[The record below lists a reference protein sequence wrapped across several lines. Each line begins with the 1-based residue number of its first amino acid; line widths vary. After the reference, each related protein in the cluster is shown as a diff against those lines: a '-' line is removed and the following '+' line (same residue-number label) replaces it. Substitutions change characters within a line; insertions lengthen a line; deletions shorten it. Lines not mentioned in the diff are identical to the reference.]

1 MKSSRY
7 GVFRSVSNICKKV
20 KIFITQL
27 THTHVY
33 MYTAMTLWL
42 LLRLLV
48 KNCPN
53 YCYSQITRNIQ
64 VYIAP
69 RPFCNNKTYN
79 SIIFCYHFFLNWKQ
93 DTGYNKKKAK

>member
-1 MKSSRY
+1 MKPGRY
-7 GVFRSVSNICKKV
+7 GIFRSVSNICKKV

-42 LLRLLV
+42 LLCLLV

-53 YCYSQITRNIQ
+53 YCYSQITRNTQ
-64 VYIAP
+64 VYIAL

-79 SIIFCYHFFLNWKQ
+79 SIIFLLPFFFKLKA
-93 DTGYNKKKAK
+93 GY